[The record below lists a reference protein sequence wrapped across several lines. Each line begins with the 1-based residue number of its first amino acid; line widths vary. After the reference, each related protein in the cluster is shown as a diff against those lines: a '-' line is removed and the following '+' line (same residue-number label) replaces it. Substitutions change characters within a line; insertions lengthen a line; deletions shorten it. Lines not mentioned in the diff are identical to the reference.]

1 MPWLSRSIAAV
12 AAAVG
17 VAGTALVAPPAH
29 ADKPGFFDYL
39 LAHGYS
45 GRYAGGSSAFPGNT
59 FLYGY
64 MACSNYRNGHS
75 LADQLPRYW
84 NMPEYPLIAEAAQVE
99 LCPDTLAAFPLPS
112 PPPEAPAG

>member
-1 MPWLSRSIAAV
+1 MPWATRC

-17 VAGTALVAPPAH
+17 VVGAALVTGPAAH

-75 LADQLPRYW
+75 LAEQLPRYW

-99 LCPDTLAAFPLPS
+99 LCPDTLAAFPLP
-112 PPPEAPAG
+112 PPEDPAR